1 MKNFDEWNNIKKNI
15 EKFTPDFNVDMR
27 EVWWVSLGINIGSEA
42 CGKNDNFERPVI
54 VLKKFDSNN
63 FFVLP
68 ITSTINE
75 GDHFYTIFMN
85 GQDRCVMLHQGKFI
99 NKRRFLR
106 RMQILSE
113 SKFDGIK
120 NTFIDLISN
129 DYVKNDFVK
138 IENPPKGGNS
148 QAPYGG
154 DNNII
159 SDRNLLSNEIAIEPA
174 DFRFVRVDKRN
185 YEKYLEQ
192 LVLVDQKFNQAYI
205 DNKFAD
211 FLTPKQ
217 NSEIDFKKFIVEEI
231 NSDEEY
237 FYEIVMEKT
246 NYLSKDEKVIGYV
259 LCFLKDKSIV
269 YKESKVGYIDG
280 VYVDEVYR
288 GRGLGKLLMSHAE
301 EFCKSKDVFN
311 ISLSSKVKNTKAIRL
326 YKELGFVEQD
336 VKMFK
341 RINL

>member
-1 MKNFDEWNNIKKNI
+1 MKNFDEWNILKKKI
-15 EKFTPDFNVDMR
+15 EKRSYIPPEMI
-27 EVWWVSLGINIGSEA
+27 ELGQVYWFSFGLNIGKEIG
-42 CGKNDNFERPVI
+42 GKNESFTRPGLI
-54 VLKKFDSNN
+54 FKIITKTSYLIIPLTSSEYYNDQWHLEIINN
-63 FFVLP
+63 KGEKNLACFNQ
-68 ITSTINE
+68 I
-75 GDHFYTIFMN
+75 
-85 GQDRCVMLHQGKFI
+85 RVMDY
-99 NKRRFLR
+99 R
-106 RMQILSE
+106 RMKNFIFSLNEKDLSKVIDQFQFLYLE
-113 SKFDGIK
+113 STVADATGDRDRRSGASAVAL
-120 NTFIDLISN
+120 N
-129 DYVKNDFVK
+129 
-138 IENPPKGGNS
+138 NS
-148 QAPYGG
+148 
-154 DNNII
+154 I
-159 SDRNLLSNEIAIEPA
+159 SDQNLLSNEIAIEPA
-174 DFRFVRVDKRN
+174 DLRFVRVDKRN